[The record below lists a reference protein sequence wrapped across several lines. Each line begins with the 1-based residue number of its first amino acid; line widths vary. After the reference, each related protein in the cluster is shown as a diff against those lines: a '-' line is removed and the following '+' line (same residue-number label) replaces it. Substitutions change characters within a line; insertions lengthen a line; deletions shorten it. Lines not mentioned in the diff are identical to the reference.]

1 MPKKQKMWIY
11 SPSKPKIADDVKIKV
26 NQKTDEFIE
35 AKLKPE
41 YVKTAP
47 GKDAQYNYIVDIYSK
62 WHRSYFYFCAKY
74 SCMHPNAIQPY
85 FEIKF
90 ARMEF
95 KGDDRFALSYMRH
108 TEQWWEVYPE
118 LTLEQCLKVIEED
131 PLFQP

>member
-11 SPSKPKIADDVKIKV
+11 SPPKPKITEGFKIEA
-26 NQKTDEFIE
+26 NQKAGKFIE
-35 AKLKPE
+35 SVLKPK
-41 YVKTAP
+41 YVKSPPA
-47 GKDAQYNYIVDIYSK
+47 KDEQYNYIVDIYSK
-62 WHRSYFYFCAKY
+62 WYRGYFYFCAKY
-74 SCMHPNAIQPY
+74 HCPHPNAIKSH

-95 KGDDRFALSYMRH
+95 IGNDRFALSYMRH
-108 TEQWWEVYPE
+108 TEQWWEIYPD